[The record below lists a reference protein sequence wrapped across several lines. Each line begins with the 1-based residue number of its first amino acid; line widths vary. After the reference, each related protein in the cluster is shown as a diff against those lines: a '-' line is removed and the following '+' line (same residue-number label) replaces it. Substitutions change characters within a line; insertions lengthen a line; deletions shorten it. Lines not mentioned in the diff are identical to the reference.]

1 MARYIDANKLIEAI
15 LDSLGKDTHR
25 TIEASL
31 VHRQEHH
38 HLLHIITKQPTAD
51 VDEVRHGRWL
61 VTDSFDHHK
70 TPIYQCSVCRKEVA
84 DNYINM
90 HKHCL
95 HCGAK
100 MDGGKEECLK
110 H

>member
-51 VDEVRHGRWL
+51 VEEVKHGEWSIGKEPSGS
-61 VTDSFDHHK
+61 V
-70 TPIYQCSVCRKEVA
+70 YAYCSACKRKMSPSCYGYA
-84 DNYINM
+84 R
-90 HKHCL
+90 CAL
-95 HCGAK
+95 CGAK
-100 MDGGKEECLK
+100 MDGGNEE
-110 H
+110 